1 MVAFLAALLLP
12 GAVPAASTTAAL
24 VVASPIAGLALGIGV
39 GWDREVPRRL
49 AQRLQP
55 AGFALLILPFA
66 TGLAAGPEP
75 MGQAWISIASLAHAL
90 TGVTIGRRL
99 SERHLRPAE
108 RSESPSCLGTH
119 RPLGRLI
126 FFRSP
131 RPTAGARLRK
141 SPNDHSP
148 GRGAGYVPKFV

>member
-1 MVAFLAALLLP
+1 MPPRNTQPDDADGGAPAPAGGERYPVLGQVRAAPGLFAGTIGAMVAFLAALLLP

-75 MGQAWISIASLAHAL
+75 MGQAWISVASLAHAL
-90 TGVTIGRRL
+90 TGVTIGRQL
-99 SERHLRPAE
+99 SERRAQAAD
-108 RSESPSCLGTH
+108 RDGSPS
-119 RPLGRLI
+119 
-126 FFRSP
+126 
-131 RPTAGARLRK
+131 
-141 SPNDHSP
+141 
-148 GRGAGYVPKFV
+148 